1 MKTLYLDN
9 YKGFSKTFLPLADIN
24 FFVGENSTG
33 KTAILNLLN
42 VISRPQFWFNLDFN
56 DNDIELGYFE
66 EIAKQSQQSD
76 KKYFEIGIELPAQ
89 KEGREN
95 LQPVYQ
101 LLHFV
106 ERDGVPFLES
116 LKVTNKSKTFFV
128 HRSNKSVKYRTN
140 DFTQQDFAAWISNEE
155 CSGEWKTIT
164 IPWKQKSAIP
174 FAMLLSII
182 SEIDTNTDD
191 DKKILKRG
199 FSIVNPF
206 QKHYFSFAPI
216 RAKARRIYENYKLE
230 FSPEGEHIPII
241 LKSIISSNSRKDK
254 DAVKQALFSFGQD
267 SALFDE
273 IQIKKLGQSKVSPF
287 EINITYNSTSVK
299 ITNVGYG
306 VSQILPLLIEPL
318 TSKND
323 FFSYQQPEVHL
334 HPKAQAAF
342 GEFLLNSFLS
352 NKNSYVVET
361 HSDYLINRFR
371 YKLSKT
377 PMESQP
383 NSQVV
388 FFERTPTGTTLTP
401 LLIGKN
407 GNYPDDL
414 PNAYSSFFF
423 DEELRMLEM

>member
-42 VISRPQFWFNLDFN
+42 AISKPQFWFNLDFN

-66 EIAKQSQQSD
+66 EIANQSQQSN
-76 KKYFEIGIELPAQ
+76 KKYFEIGIELTTK

-95 LQPVYQ
+95 FQPSYQ
-101 LLHFV
+101 LFHFV
-106 ERDGVPFLES
+106 EKDGVPFLES
-116 LKVTNKSKTFFV
+116 LKITNKSKTFFV
-128 HRSNKSVKYRTN
+128 QRNNKSIKYKTN
-140 DFTQQDFAAWISNEE
+140 DFNQQDFASWIFNDEF
-155 CSGEWKTIT
+155 SGEWEMIT

-174 FAMLLSII
+174 FAILLSMI
-182 SEIDTNTDD
+182 SEIDAKTNDD
-191 DKKILKRG
+191 KILKRS

-206 QKHYFSFAPI
+206 PKRYFSFAPI

-230 FSPEGEHIPII
+230 FSPEGEHIPIL
-241 LKSIISSNSRKDK
+241 LKSIISGSSKK
-254 DAVKQALFSFGQD
+254 DAVKQALFSFGKD
-267 SALFDE
+267 SGLFDE

-287 EINITYNSTSVK
+287 EINIAYNSTTVK

-323 FFSYQQPEVHL
+323 LFSYQQPEVHL

-342 GEFLLNSFLS
+342 GEFLLSSFLS
-352 NKNSYVVET
+352 NKNSYIVET

-377 PMESQP
+377 PKENQP
-383 NSQVV
+383 KSQVI
-388 FFERTPTGTTLTP
+388 FFERTPDGTQLTP
-401 LLIGKN
+401 LLIDKD
-407 GNYPDDL
+407 GNYPNNL
-414 PNAYSSFFF
+414 PESYSSFFF
-423 DEELRMLEM
+423 DEELKMLEM